1 MKTKFFSLVL
11 ALASFSVLGNE
22 VKSSSK
28 LPTQCKAVENP
39 IAINKLSD
47 VKETKKEE
55 YLLTQPSK
63 TGEKTLNIKYFNA
76 TGNISYESIDYST
89 RVYVHCL
96 TSDKKYA
103 FVRVTEPHW
112 LTHRKG
118 WVKAKSLT
126 ASLTPSNPN
135 AVEDNK
141 NKFVVTYDTRSK
153 YQGQTVEFIKTK
165 AAFCGSGQVRGIRG
179 KGILKVFN
187 PDKTMGVEVFPC
199 VKETEIKLPDGR
211 VLHLRKAI

>member
-1 MKTKFFSLVL
+1 MKTKFFSIVL
-11 ALASFSVLGNE
+11 TLASLSVFGNE
-22 VKSSSK
+22 AKSSTN
-28 LPTQCKAVENP
+28 LPAQCKAAKNP
-39 IAINKLSD
+39 IALNKLSD
-47 VKETKKEE
+47 VKKTKKEE

-63 TGEKTLNIKYFNA
+63 SGEKQLNMKYYNL
-76 TGNISYESIDYST
+76 TGNKSYESIDVST

-135 AVEDNK
+135 ASEDNK
-141 NKFVVTYDTRSK
+141 NKYVVTYDTRSK

-179 KGILKVFN
+179 KGTLKVFN
-187 PDKTMGVEVFPC
+187 PDKTMQVEVFPC

-211 VLHLRKAI
+211 ALHLRKAI